1 MVAWR
6 YLTIEQKILFTNK
19 TLLMFMKNLFKVLTV
34 CTVAVMTLSSC
45 NCFTKMAKNQDS
57 ISLTCVPEVL
67 VLNNGN
73 VDAAITVTFPEKYFN
88 AKAVLKVTPVVVFE
102 GGEVAG
108 TTQYFQGVKVE
119 DNYTVID
126 KAMGGQYTMNVTFPY
141 DARMANSELQ
151 IRAEIKCPKGSC
163 QEFTL
168 VNLNNGAMPT
178 SEEAAILAAGG
189 DEALK
194 LARTFGIT
202 VAYGINTMQ
211 RDLDFSA
218 AMESMA
224 SGYKNVTN
232 EVTKANYMYAI
243 SSSNLTK
250 KALNSEEVAAF
261 QQKAAEQKE
270 NDRIKQNIYVN
281 GYASPD
287 GPEKFNDK
295 LAAARSKSGEKA
307 AAKLLKDLGLTL
319 DASSYG
325 EDWDGFKELVAA
337 SNIEDKELIL
347 SVLNSYES
355 STEREEQIKN
365 MSKVFEA
372 LKDEILPQLR
382 RAQLVNSSD
391 ITGKTDDEMAAL
403 VREAKF
409 AELNE
414 LEMLH
419 IASTGKLS
427 QAEKV
432 AVLEAA
438 AKEYKSV
445 VAYNNLGVAYA
456 EAGEGEKAAEAFAA
470 AVKAGGNATQIN
482 NNLALVNLMN
492 GDTEAAKSYTA
503 NASKETKALAAAA
516 EGNYAAAQSQ
526 LEGYNAA
533 IAATMNADYT
543 AAKQFVANDT
553 TAKADYLR
561 AVIAT
566 KQGDFTTATAE
577 LKSAIA
583 KDATYAERC
592 KEDVNLRK
600 FIGNEIAL

>member
-1 MVAWR
+1 
-6 YLTIEQKILFTNK
+6 
-19 TLLMFMKNLFKVLTV
+19 MFMKNLFKVLTV
-34 CTVAVMTLSSC
+34 CAVAAVTFSSC
-45 NCFTKMAKNQDS
+45 NCFTKMAKNQDDVT
-57 ISLTCVPEVL
+57 LTCTPEVL

-88 AKAVLKVTPVVVFE
+88 AKAVLRVTPVVVFE

-108 TTQYFQGVKVE
+108 ATQYFQGTKVD

-126 KAMGGQYTMNVTFPY
+126 KSKGGQYTMNVTFPY

-151 IRAEIKCPKGSC
+151 LRAEIKCPKGSC
-163 QEFTL
+163 KEFTL

-178 SEEAAILAAGG
+178 KEEAAILAAGG
-189 DEALK
+189 AEAQA

-202 VAYGINTMQ
+202 VAYGVNTLQ
-211 RDLDFSA
+211 RDLDFASA
-218 AMESMA
+218 MQSMA
-224 SGYKNVTN
+224 TGYKNVTN
-232 EVTKANYMYAI
+232 EVTKANYMFAI
-243 SSSNLTK
+243 NSSNLTK
-250 KALNSEEVAAF
+250 KAAGAEDVAAF
-261 QQKAAEQKE
+261 QQKAAEQKD

-295 LAAARSKSGEKA
+295 LSAARSQSGEKA
-307 AAKLLKDLGLTL
+307 AEKLLKDLGLTL
-319 DASSYG
+319 DAASYG

-355 STEREEQIKN
+355 SSEREEQIKN
-365 MSKVFEA
+365 LSKVFNA
-372 LKDEILPQLR
+372 LKEKILPQLR

-391 ITGKTDDEMAAL
+391 ITGKTDEEMIAL
-403 VREAKF
+403 VRGGQT
-409 AELNE
+409 AELNV
-414 LEMLH
+414 LEKLH
-419 IASTGKLS
+419 IASTGKLTS
-427 QAEKV
+427 EETI

-438 AKEYKSV
+438 VAEGGAK
-445 VAYNNLGVAYA
+445 AYNNLGVAYA
-456 EAGEGEKAAEAFAA
+456 EAGNTEKAAEAFAA
-470 AVKAGGNATQIN
+470 AVKAGGNASEIN

-492 GDTEAAKSYTA
+492 GNTEAAKSYSA

-533 IAATMNADYT
+533 LAATMNADYT
-543 AAKQFVANDT
+543 AAKQFVANDA

-561 AVIAT
+561 AVIAV

-583 KDATYAERC
+583 KDASYAERC

-600 FIGNEIAL
+600 HIGNEIIL